1 MQGVSFSRR
10 VTLQEGHITI
20 RLQRGC
26 RSNCAAYGQPLIKT
40 NALKKD
46 IDTWFEL

>member
-10 VTLQEGHITI
+10 VTLQEGHIKIT
-20 RLQRGC
+20 LQCGC
-26 RSNCAAYGQPLIKT
+26 RSNRVAYGQPLPIIKT

-46 IDTWFEL
+46 IDTWF